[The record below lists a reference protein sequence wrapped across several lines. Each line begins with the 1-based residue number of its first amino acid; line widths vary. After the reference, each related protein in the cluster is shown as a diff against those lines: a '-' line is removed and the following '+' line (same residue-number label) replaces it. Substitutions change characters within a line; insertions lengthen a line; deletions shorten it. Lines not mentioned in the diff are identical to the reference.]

1 MSVSKTIGIVTGAI
15 PVMGLLIGG
24 VTYGVTFK
32 TTVED
37 LEEKTAHQE
46 TINKSL
52 QERYAS
58 IPQAYD
64 DTDIWTALDDV
75 WVPDEYDDSH
85 ITDRIQQLDID
96 LVELRTIIG
105 NFDLG
110 ESYDD
115 SDLRRRLVELEGAI
129 NSLANVEMNSNGDV
143 DVRSV
148 IVQVSSMEGTLQG
161 IRSTLNTLDNKITS
175 TKSDMRTLQNQVS
188 TLERSKSGGS
198 TPVQRYDDTSVKSD
212 IRDLSSSIRTLQS
225 QMSNISSS
233 AGSTSSRTIENPY
246 DDSTIRNDIRQL
258 RADLTSLA
266 RNNNDYDDSSLRIS
280 INNLQNDIS
289 TLHDKLGHI
298 SNQSSNDPRI
308 DNLLGDVYHIKEEI
322 TDRLTYL
329 EKAVN
334 SFDTNSGLHEF
345 QEQLY
350 EQMSY
355 TLEDIYFQIE
365 DNRSQIKELYNIVYD
380 INNTNNTTTNNNSN
394 NSNNN
399 IEVYILDIKH
409 KETSY
414 TGIYYLD
421 HYYNNKPVWINYE
434 CDKPGSKFERCYIFE
449 YKPGMWVIQPLAPST
464 EWLAN
469 AYVYAE
475 WPWEGTWDGDVKR
488 VKIVE

>member
-46 TINKSL
+46 TINKRL

-96 LVELRTIIG
+96 LVELRTIIT

-143 DVRSV
+143 DIRSV

-161 IRSTLNTLDNKITS
+161 IRSTLTTLDNKITS

-225 QMSNISSS
+225 QMSSISSS
-233 AGSTSSRTIENPY
+233 AGSTSSRTVENPY
-246 DDSTIRNDIRQL
+246 DDSSIRNDIRQL
-258 RADLTSLA
+258 QNDLKSLQ
-266 RNNNDYDDSSLRIS
+266 RNSTPYDDSSLRID
-280 INNLQNDIS
+280 INTQQNEIS
-289 TLHDKLGHI
+289 MLNERLHSL
-298 SNQSSNDPRI
+298 SSQDTYDPRI
-308 DNLLGDVYHIKEEI
+308 DNLLNDVYNIK
-322 TDRLTYL
+322 DDLSNRLSHL
-329 EKAVN
+329 EQMIN
-334 SFDTNSGLHEF
+334 SFDISSGLHEF

-365 DNRSQIKELYNIVYD
+365 DNRTQIHKLYNILND
-380 INNTNNTTTNNNSN
+380 IDNTTIDN

-399 IEVYILDIKH
+399 TEVYMLEVKH

-414 TGIYYLD
+414 TGTYYLD
-421 HYYNNKPVWINYE
+421 HYYNSKPVWVNYE

-449 YKPGMWVIQPLAPST
+449 YKPEMWVIQPLAPST

-469 AYVYAE
+469 AYIYAK

-488 VKIVE
+488 VKIIE

>member
-15 PVMGLLIGG
+15 PVMGLLVGG

-96 LVELRTIIG
+96 LVELRTIIT

-143 DVRSV
+143 DIRSV

-161 IRSTLNTLDNKITS
+161 IRSTLTTLDNKITS

-225 QMSNISSS
+225 QMSSISSS
-233 AGSTSSRTIENPY
+233 AGSTSSRTVENPY
-246 DDSTIRNDIRQL
+246 DDSSIRNDIRQL
-258 RADLTSLA
+258 QNDLKSLQ
-266 RNNNDYDDSSLRIS
+266 RNSTPYDDSSLRID
-280 INNLQNDIS
+280 INTQQNEIS
-289 TLHDKLGHI
+289 MLNERLHSL
-298 SNQSSNDPRI
+298 SSQDTYDPRI
-308 DNLLGDVYHIKEEI
+308 DNLLNDVYNIK
-322 TDRLTYL
+322 DDLSNRLSHL
-329 EKAVN
+329 EQMIN
-334 SFDTNSGLHEF
+334 SFDISSGLHEF

-365 DNRSQIKELYNIVYD
+365 DNRTQIHKLYNILND
-380 INNTNNTTTNNNSN
+380 IDNTTIDNNNTTS
-394 NSNNN
+394 SNNN
-399 IEVYILDIKH
+399 TEVYILEVKH

-414 TGIYYLD
+414 TGTYYLD
-421 HYYNNKPVWINYE
+421 HYYNSKPVWVNYE

-449 YKPGMWVIQPLAPST
+449 YKPEMWVIQPLAPST

-469 AYVYAE
+469 AYIYAK

>member
-96 LVELRTIIG
+96 LVELRTIIT

-143 DVRSV
+143 DIRSV

-161 IRSTLNTLDNKITS
+161 IRSTLTTLDNKITS

-225 QMSNISSS
+225 QMSSISSS
-233 AGSTSSRTIENPY
+233 AGSTSSRTVENPY
-246 DDSTIRNDIRQL
+246 DDSSIRNDIRQL
-258 RADLTSLA
+258 QNDLKSLQ
-266 RNNNDYDDSSLRIS
+266 RNSTPYDDSSLRID
-280 INNLQNDIS
+280 INTQQNEIS
-289 TLHDKLGHI
+289 MLNERLHSL
-298 SNQSSNDPRI
+298 SSQDTYDPRI
-308 DNLLGDVYHIKEEI
+308 DNLLNDVYNIK
-322 TDRLTYL
+322 DDLSNRLSHL
-329 EKAVN
+329 EQMIN
-334 SFDTNSGLHEF
+334 SFDISSGLHEF

-365 DNRSQIKELYNIVYD
+365 DNRTQIHKLYNILND
-380 INNTNNTTTNNNSN
+380 IDN

-399 IEVYILDIKH
+399 TEVYMLEVKH

-414 TGIYYLD
+414 TGTYYLD
-421 HYYNNKPVWINYE
+421 HYYNSKPVWVNYE

-449 YKPGMWVIQPLAPST
+449 YKPEMWVIQPLAPST

-469 AYVYAE
+469 AYIYAK

-488 VKIVE
+488 VKIIE

>member
-96 LVELRTIIG
+96 LVELRTIIT
-105 NFDLG
+105 NFALG

-129 NSLANVEMNSNGDV
+129 KSLANVEMNSNGDV
-143 DVRSV
+143 DIRSV

-161 IRSTLNTLDNKITS
+161 IRSTLTTLDNKITS

-225 QMSNISSS
+225 QMSSISSS
-233 AGSTSSRTIENPY
+233 AGSTSSRTVENPY
-246 DDSTIRNDIRQL
+246 DDSSIRNDIRQL
-258 RADLTSLA
+258 QNDLKSLQ
-266 RNNNDYDDSSLRIS
+266 RNSTPYDDSSLRID
-280 INNLQNDIS
+280 INTQQNEIS
-289 TLHDKLGHI
+289 MLNERLHSL
-298 SNQSSNDPRI
+298 SSQDTYDPRI
-308 DNLLGDVYHIKEEI
+308 DNLLNDVYNIK
-322 TDRLTYL
+322 DDLSNRLSHL
-329 EKAVN
+329 EQMIN
-334 SFDTNSGLHEF
+334 SFDISSGLHEF

-365 DNRSQIKELYNIVYD
+365 DNRTQIHKLYNILND
-380 INNTNNTTTNNNSN
+380 IDNTTIDN

-399 IEVYILDIKH
+399 TEVYMLEVKH

-414 TGIYYLD
+414 TGTYYLD
-421 HYYNNKPVWINYE
+421 HYYNSKPVWVNYE

-449 YKPGMWVIQPLAPST
+449 YKPEMWVIQPLAPST

-469 AYVYAE
+469 AYIYAK

-488 VKIVE
+488 VKIIE

>member
-96 LVELRTIIG
+96 LVELRTIIT

-143 DVRSV
+143 DIRSV

-161 IRSTLNTLDNKITS
+161 IRSTLTTLDNKITS

-225 QMSNISSS
+225 QMSSISSS
-233 AGSTSSRTIENPY
+233 AGSTSSRTVENPY
-246 DDSTIRNDIRQL
+246 DDSSIRNDIRQL
-258 RADLTSLA
+258 QNDLKSLQ
-266 RNNNDYDDSSLRIS
+266 RNSTPYDDSSLRID
-280 INNLQNDIS
+280 INTQQNEIS
-289 TLHDKLGHI
+289 MLNERLHSL
-298 SNQSSNDPRI
+298 SSQDTYDPRI
-308 DNLLGDVYHIKEEI
+308 DNLLNDVYNIK
-322 TDRLTYL
+322 DDLSNRLSHL
-329 EKAVN
+329 EQMIN
-334 SFDTNSGLHEF
+334 SFDISSGLHEF

-365 DNRSQIKELYNIVYD
+365 DNRTQIHKLYNILND
-380 INNTNNTTTNNNSN
+380 IDNTTIDN

-399 IEVYILDIKH
+399 TEVYMLEVKH

-414 TGIYYLD
+414 TGTYYLD
-421 HYYNNKPVWINYE
+421 HYYNSKPVWVNYE

-449 YKPGMWVIQPLAPST
+449 YKPEMWVIQPLAPST

-469 AYVYAE
+469 AYIYAK

-488 VKIVE
+488 VKIIE

>member
-37 LEEKTAHQE
+37 LEEKPAHQE

-96 LVELRTIIG
+96 LVELRTIIT

-143 DVRSV
+143 DIRSV

-161 IRSTLNTLDNKITS
+161 IRSTLTTLDNKITS

-225 QMSNISSS
+225 QMSSISSS
-233 AGSTSSRTIENPY
+233 AGSTSSRTVENPY
-246 DDSTIRNDIRQL
+246 DDSSIRNDIRQL
-258 RADLTSLA
+258 QNDLKSLQ
-266 RNNNDYDDSSLRIS
+266 RNSTPYDDSSLRID
-280 INNLQNDIS
+280 INTQQNEIS
-289 TLHDKLGHI
+289 MLNERLHSL
-298 SNQSSNDPRI
+298 SSQDTYDPRI
-308 DNLLGDVYHIKEEI
+308 DNLLNDVYNIK
-322 TDRLTYL
+322 DDLSNRLSHL
-329 EKAVN
+329 EQMIN
-334 SFDTNSGLHEF
+334 SFDISSGLHEF

-365 DNRSQIKELYNIVYD
+365 DNRTQIHKLYNILND
-380 INNTNNTTTNNNSN
+380 IDNTTIDN

-399 IEVYILDIKH
+399 TEVYMLEVKH

-414 TGIYYLD
+414 TGTYYLD
-421 HYYNNKPVWINYE
+421 HYYNSKPVWVNYE

-449 YKPGMWVIQPLAPST
+449 YKPEMWVIQPLAPST

-469 AYVYAE
+469 AYIYAK

-488 VKIVE
+488 VKIIE

>member
-96 LVELRTIIG
+96 LVELRTIIT

-143 DVRSV
+143 DIRSV

-161 IRSTLNTLDNKITS
+161 IRSTLTTLDNKITS

-225 QMSNISSS
+225 QMSSISSS
-233 AGSTSSRTIENPY
+233 AGSTSSRTIENSY
-246 DDSTIRNDIRQL
+246 DDSSIRNDIRQL
-258 RADLTSLA
+258 QNDLKSLQ
-266 RNNNDYDDSSLRIS
+266 RNNTPYDDSSLRID
-280 INNLQNDIS
+280 INTQQNEIS
-289 TLHDKLGHI
+289 MLNERLHSL
-298 SNQSSNDPRI
+298 SSQDTYDPRI
-308 DNLLGDVYHIKEEI
+308 DNLLNDVYNIK
-322 TDRLTYL
+322 DDLSNRLSHL
-329 EKAVN
+329 EQMIN
-334 SFDTNSGLHEF
+334 SFDTSSGLHEF

-365 DNRSQIKELYNIVYD
+365 DNRTQIHKLYNILND
-380 INNTNNTTTNNNSN
+380 IDNTTIDNNNTTS
-394 NSNNN
+394 SNNN
-399 IEVYILDIKH
+399 TEVYILEVKH

-414 TGIYYLD
+414 TGTYYLD
-421 HYYNNKPVWINYE
+421 HYYNSKPVWVNYE

-449 YKPGMWVIQPLAPST
+449 YKPEMWVIQPLAPST

-469 AYVYAE
+469 AYIYAK

-488 VKIVE
+488 VKIIE

>member
-96 LVELRTIIG
+96 LVELRTIIT

-143 DVRSV
+143 DIRSV
-148 IVQVSSMEGTLQG
+148 SVQVSSMEGTLQG
-161 IRSTLNTLDNKITS
+161 IRSTLTTLDNKITS

-225 QMSNISSS
+225 QMSSISSS
-233 AGSTSSRTIENPY
+233 AGSTSSRTVENPY
-246 DDSTIRNDIRQL
+246 DDSSIRNDIRQL
-258 RADLTSLA
+258 QNDLKSLQ
-266 RNNNDYDDSSLRIS
+266 RNSTPYDDSSLRID
-280 INNLQNDIS
+280 INTQQNEIS
-289 TLHDKLGHI
+289 MLNERLHSL
-298 SNQSSNDPRI
+298 SSQDTYDPRI
-308 DNLLGDVYHIKEEI
+308 DNLLNDVYNIK
-322 TDRLTYL
+322 DDLSNRLSHL
-329 EKAVN
+329 EQMIN
-334 SFDTNSGLHEF
+334 SFDISSGLHEF

-365 DNRSQIKELYNIVYD
+365 DNRTQIHKLYNILND
-380 INNTNNTTTNNNSN
+380 IDNTTIDN

-399 IEVYILDIKH
+399 TEVYMLEVKH

-414 TGIYYLD
+414 TGTYYLD
-421 HYYNNKPVWINYE
+421 HYYNSKPVWVNYE

-449 YKPGMWVIQPLAPST
+449 YKPEMWVIQPLAPST

-469 AYVYAE
+469 AYIYAK

-488 VKIVE
+488 VKIIE

>member
-1 MSVSKTIGIVTGAI
+1 MSISKTIGIVTGAI

-96 LVELRTIIG
+96 LVELRTIIT

-143 DVRSV
+143 DIRSV

-161 IRSTLNTLDNKITS
+161 IRSTLTTLDNKITS

-225 QMSNISSS
+225 QMSSISSS
-233 AGSTSSRTIENPY
+233 AGSTSSRTVENPY
-246 DDSTIRNDIRQL
+246 DDSSIRNDIRQL
-258 RADLTSLA
+258 QNDLKSLQ
-266 RNNNDYDDSSLRIS
+266 RNSTPYDDSSLRID
-280 INNLQNDIS
+280 INTQQNEIS
-289 TLHDKLGHI
+289 MLNERLHSL
-298 SNQSSNDPRI
+298 SSQDTYDPRI
-308 DNLLGDVYHIKEEI
+308 DNLLNDVYNIK
-322 TDRLTYL
+322 DDLSNRLSHL
-329 EKAVN
+329 EQMIN
-334 SFDTNSGLHEF
+334 SFDISSGLHEF

-365 DNRSQIKELYNIVYD
+365 DNRTQIHKLYNILND
-380 INNTNNTTTNNNSN
+380 IDNTTIDN

-399 IEVYILDIKH
+399 TEVYMLEVKH

-414 TGIYYLD
+414 TGTYYLD
-421 HYYNNKPVWINYE
+421 HYYNSKPVWVNYE

-449 YKPGMWVIQPLAPST
+449 YKPEMWVIQPLAPST

-469 AYVYAE
+469 AYIYAK

-488 VKIVE
+488 VKIIE

>member
-15 PVMGLLIGG
+15 PVMGLLVGG

-96 LVELRTIIG
+96 LVELRTIIT

-143 DVRSV
+143 DIRSV

-161 IRSTLNTLDNKITS
+161 IRSTLTTLDNKITS

-225 QMSNISSS
+225 QMSSISSS
-233 AGSTSSRTIENPY
+233 AGSTSSRTVENPY
-246 DDSTIRNDIRQL
+246 DDSSIRNDIRQL
-258 RADLTSLA
+258 QNDLKSLQ
-266 RNNNDYDDSSLRIS
+266 RNSTPYDDSSLRID
-280 INNLQNDIS
+280 INTQQNEIS
-289 TLHDKLGHI
+289 MLNERLHSL
-298 SNQSSNDPRI
+298 SSQDTYDPRI
-308 DNLLGDVYHIKEEI
+308 DNLLNDVYNIK
-322 TDRLTYL
+322 DDLSNRLSHL
-329 EKAVN
+329 EQMIN
-334 SFDTNSGLHEF
+334 SFDISSGLHEF

-365 DNRSQIKELYNIVYD
+365 DNRTQIHKLYNILND
-380 INNTNNTTTNNNSN
+380 IDNTTIDN

-399 IEVYILDIKH
+399 TEVYMLEVKH

-414 TGIYYLD
+414 TGTYYLD
-421 HYYNNKPVWINYE
+421 HYYNSKPVWVNYE

-449 YKPGMWVIQPLAPST
+449 YKPEMWVIQPLAPST

-469 AYVYAE
+469 AYIYAK

-488 VKIVE
+488 VKIIE

>member
-96 LVELRTIIG
+96 LVELRTIIT

-143 DVRSV
+143 DIRSV

-161 IRSTLNTLDNKITS
+161 IRSTLTTLDNKITS

-188 TLERSKSGGS
+188 TLERSKSG
-198 TPVQRYDDTSVKSD
+198 
-212 IRDLSSSIRTLQS
+212 
-225 QMSNISSS
+225 
-233 AGSTSSRTIENPY
+233 A
-246 DDSTIRNDIRQL
+246 
-258 RADLTSLA
+258 
-266 RNNNDYDDSSLRIS
+266 
-280 INNLQNDIS
+280 
-289 TLHDKLGHI
+289 
-298 SNQSSNDPRI
+298 
-308 DNLLGDVYHIKEEI
+308 
-322 TDRLTYL
+322 
-329 EKAVN
+329 
-334 SFDTNSGLHEF
+334 
-345 QEQLY
+345 
-350 EQMSY
+350 
-355 TLEDIYFQIE
+355 
-365 DNRSQIKELYNIVYD
+365 
-380 INNTNNTTTNNNSN
+380 
-394 NSNNN
+394 
-399 IEVYILDIKH
+399 
-409 KETSY
+409 
-414 TGIYYLD
+414 
-421 HYYNNKPVWINYE
+421 
-434 CDKPGSKFERCYIFE
+434 
-449 YKPGMWVIQPLAPST
+449 
-464 EWLAN
+464 
-469 AYVYAE
+469 
-475 WPWEGTWDGDVKR
+475 
-488 VKIVE
+488 

>member
-96 LVELRTIIG
+96 LVELRTIIT

-143 DVRSV
+143 DIRSV

-161 IRSTLNTLDNKITS
+161 IRSTLTTLDNKITS

-212 IRDLSSSIRTLQS
+212 IRDLSSNIRTLQS
-225 QMSNISSS
+225 QMSSISSS
-233 AGSTSSRTIENPY
+233 AGSTSSRTVENPY
-246 DDSTIRNDIRQL
+246 DDSSIRNDIRQL
-258 RADLTSLA
+258 QNDLKSLQ
-266 RNNNDYDDSSLRIS
+266 RNSTPYDDSSLRID
-280 INNLQNDIS
+280 INTQQNEIS
-289 TLHDKLGHI
+289 MLNERLHSL
-298 SNQSSNDPRI
+298 SSQDTYDPRI
-308 DNLLGDVYHIKEEI
+308 DNLLNDVYNIK
-322 TDRLTYL
+322 DDLSNRLSHL
-329 EKAVN
+329 EQMIN
-334 SFDTNSGLHEF
+334 SFDISSGLHEF

-365 DNRSQIKELYNIVYD
+365 DNRTQIHKLYNILND
-380 INNTNNTTTNNNSN
+380 IDNTTIDN

-399 IEVYILDIKH
+399 TEVYMLEVKH

-414 TGIYYLD
+414 TGTYYLD
-421 HYYNNKPVWINYE
+421 HYYNSKPVWVNYE

-449 YKPGMWVIQPLAPST
+449 YKPEMWVIQPLAPST

-469 AYVYAE
+469 AYIYAK

-488 VKIVE
+488 VKIIE

>member
-96 LVELRTIIG
+96 LVELRTIIT

-143 DVRSV
+143 DIRSV

-161 IRSTLNTLDNKITS
+161 IRSTLTTLDNKITS

-225 QMSNISSS
+225 QMSSISSS
-233 AGSTSSRTIENPY
+233 AGSTSSRTVENPY
-246 DDSTIRNDIRQL
+246 DDSSIRNDIRQL
-258 RADLTSLA
+258 QNDLKSLQ
-266 RNNNDYDDSSLRIS
+266 RNSTPYDDSSLRID
-280 INNLQNDIS
+280 INTQQNEIS
-289 TLHDKLGHI
+289 MLNERLHSL
-298 SNQSSNDPRI
+298 SSQDTYDPRI
-308 DNLLGDVYHIKEEI
+308 DNLLNDVYNIK
-322 TDRLTYL
+322 DDLSNRLSHL
-329 EKAVN
+329 EQMIN
-334 SFDTNSGLHEF
+334 SFDISSGLHEF

-365 DNRSQIKELYNIVYD
+365 DNRSQIHKLYNILND
-380 INNTNNTTTNNNSN
+380 IDNTTIDNNNATS
-394 NSNNN
+394 SNNN
-399 IEVYILDIKH
+399 TEVYILEVKH

-414 TGIYYLD
+414 TGTYYLD
-421 HYYNNKPVWINYE
+421 HYYNSKPVWVNYE

-449 YKPGMWVIQPLAPST
+449 YKPEMWVIQPLAPST

-469 AYVYAE
+469 AYIYAK